1 MTAARPSRYAADKT
15 RDESAAIRAK
25 LNNDIKNGTPE
36 QIYLLYGEE
45 AFLRRSYKNRL
56 RELITGGD
64 EMNYAYFEGTGT
76 DVSAVNDLALTL
88 PFFAERRL
96 IVVENSGWF
105 SGKDAA
111 SLVKVLEELPETTYL
126 IFCEESIDKRMVF
139 TRKVCELGYAARLD
153 YQSYEDLCRWAA
165 KKAKAAGK
173 EMQTAAARLLVER
186 VGNDMNALSNEIDKL
201 LGYRAEES
209 VLTAADVETIVTLR
223 LNDRLFDM
231 VDAAVE
237 GRTRA
242 ALDIYADLL
251 ALKEAPLKMMIIC
264 GRHLAALMTVKEMI
278 QSGAL
283 DRDIAQAAGLRD
295 FQVKK
300 YRRQERLLSRAKL
313 TGMLDRIT
321 ELDAAIKTGTI
332 SDQLA
337 MELFITEL
345 GRE

>member
-1 MTAARPSRYAADKT
+1 MAAARPSRYAADKG

-25 LNNDIKNGTPE
+25 LNSDIKNGTPE

-45 AFLRRSYKNRL
+45 AFLRRSYKARL
-56 RELITGGD
+56 RDLITGGD
-64 EMNYAYFEGTGT
+64 EMNCAYYEGAGI
-76 DVSAVNDLALTL
+76 DVSAVIDLAQTL

-96 IVVENSGWF
+96 IIVENSGWF
-105 SGKDAA
+105 SGKDASA
-111 SLVKVLEELPETTYL
+111 MIQVLDELPETTYL
-126 IFCEESIDKRMVF
+126 IFCEESIDRRIVF
-139 TRKVCELGYAARLD
+139 TKKVLEKGFAARLD
-153 YQSYEDLCRWAA
+153 YQSYEDLCRWAV
-165 KKAKAAGK
+165 KKAKAADK
-173 EMQTAAARLLVER
+173 EMQPAAARLLVER

-201 LGYRAEES
+201 LAYRAEERTI
-209 VLTAADVETIVTLR
+209 TAADVEAIGTVR

-242 ALDIYADLL
+242 ALDIYGDLL

-278 QSGAL
+278 WSGTS

-300 YRRQERLLSRAKL
+300 YRRQERQLSMEKL
-313 TGMLDRIT
+313 KTMLDRIT
-321 ELDAAIKTGTI
+321 ELDAAIKTGTV

-337 MELFITEL
+337 VELFITEL
-345 GRE
+345 GRK

>member
-1 MTAARPSRYAADKT
+1 MAAVRPSKYAADRA
-15 RDESAAIRAK
+15 RDESAAIRQK
-25 LNNDIKNGTPE
+25 LNGDIKNGTPE

-45 AFLRRSYKNRL
+45 AFLRRSYRNRL
-56 RELITGGD
+56 KELITGGD
-64 EMNYAYFEGTGT
+64 EMNYAYFEGAGI
-76 DVSAVNDLALTL
+76 DVSAVIDLAQTM

-105 SGKDAA
+105 SGKDASA
-111 SLVKVLEELPETTYL
+111 LVKTLEELPETTYL
-126 IFCEESIDKRMVF
+126 IFSEESIDKRMVF
-139 TRKVCELGYAARLD
+139 TKKVLERGFGARLD
-153 YQSYEDLCRWAA
+153 YQSYDDLCRWAVR
-165 KKAKAAGK
+165 KAKAAGK
-173 EMQTAAARLLVER
+173 DMQPAAARLLVER

-201 LGYRAEES
+201 IAYRAEES
-209 VLTAADVETIVTLR
+209 VLTATDVEAIGSVR

-264 GRHLAALMTVKEMI
+264 GRHLAALMTVKEMV
-278 QSGAL
+278 QTGAS

-300 YRRQERLLSRAKL
+300 YRRQERQMSMQKL
-313 TGMLDRIT
+313 TAMLDRIT
-321 ELDAAIKTGTI
+321 ELDASIKTGTV

-337 MELFITEL
+337 VELFITEL
-345 GRE
+345 GRR

>member
-1 MTAARPSRYAADKT
+1 MAVRPSRYAADRA

-25 LNNDIKNGTPE
+25 LNGDIKNGTPE

-56 RELITGGD
+56 RELISGDD
-64 EMNYAYFEGTGT
+64 EMNCAYYEGAGI
-76 DVSAVNDLALTL
+76 DVSAVADLALTM

-96 IVVENSGWF
+96 IIIENSGWF

-111 SLVKVLEELPETTYL
+111 AMAQVLEELPETTYL
-126 IFCEESIDKRMVF
+126 IFCEENVDRRLVF
-139 TRKVCELGYAARLD
+139 TKKVLEKGFAARLD
-153 YQSYEDLCRWAA
+153 YQSYDDLCRWAA
-165 KKAKAAGK
+165 RKAKAAGK
-173 EMQTAAARLLVER
+173 DLQPAAARLLVER

-201 LGYRAEES
+201 LAYRAEES
-209 VLTAADVETIVTLR
+209 VLTAADVEAIGTVR

-264 GRHLAALMTVKEMI
+264 GRHLAALMTVKELAANG
-278 QSGAL
+278 SS

-300 YRRQERLLSRAKL
+300 YRRQERQLSMQKL
-313 TGMLDRIT
+313 TAMLSRIT
-321 ELDAAIKTGTI
+321 ELDAAIKTGTV

-337 MELFITEL
+337 VELFITEL
-345 GRE
+345 GRK

>member
-1 MTAARPSRYAADKT
+1 MAAVRPSKYAADRA
-15 RDESAAIRAK
+15 RDESAAIRQK
-25 LNNDIKNGTPE
+25 LNGDIKNGTPE

-45 AFLRRSYKNRL
+45 AFLRRSYRNRL
-56 RELITGGD
+56 KELITGGD
-64 EMNYAYFEGTGT
+64 EMNYAYFEGAGI
-76 DVSAVNDLALTL
+76 DVSAVIDLAQTM

-105 SGKDAA
+105 SGKDASA
-111 SLVKVLEELPETTYL
+111 LVKTLEELPETTYL
-126 IFCEESIDKRMVF
+126 IFSEESIDKRMVF
-139 TRKVCELGYAARLD
+139 TKKVLERGFGARLD
-153 YQSYEDLCRWAA
+153 YQSYDDLCRWAVR
-165 KKAKAAGK
+165 KAKAAGK
-173 EMQTAAARLLVER
+173 DMQPAAARLLVER

-201 LGYRAEES
+201 IAYRAEES
-209 VLTAADVETIVTLR
+209 VLTAADVEAIGSVR

-264 GRHLAALMTVKEMI
+264 GRHLAALMTVKEMV
-278 QSGAL
+278 QTGAS

-300 YRRQERLLSRAKL
+300 YRRQERQMSMQKL
-313 TGMLDRIT
+313 TAMLDRIT
-321 ELDAAIKTGTI
+321 ELDASIKTGTV

-337 MELFITEL
+337 VELFITEL
-345 GRE
+345 GRR